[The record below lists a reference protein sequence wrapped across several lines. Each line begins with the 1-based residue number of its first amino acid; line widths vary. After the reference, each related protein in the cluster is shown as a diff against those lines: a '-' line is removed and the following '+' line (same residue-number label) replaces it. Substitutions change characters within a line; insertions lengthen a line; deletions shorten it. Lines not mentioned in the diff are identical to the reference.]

1 MPVRSTVIAQFE
13 KVAREQSKELVP
25 LYDNLVLLDT
35 ELDSLCFAI
44 IVTRLD
50 DILGFD
56 PFSAEE
62 DVKFPVTVGD
72 FIQLYENAAK

>member
-1 MPVRSTVIAQFE
+1 VITQFE
-13 KVAREQSKELVP
+13 QVAREQGKELAT

-35 ELDSLCFAI
+35 GLDSLCFAI
-44 IVTRLD
+44 IVTRLG
-50 DILGFD
+50 DILDFD

-62 DVKFPVTVGD
+62 EVKFPVTVGD